1 MNETG
6 SKEHKILVMGRKTAQ
21 ISGVN
26 DVKCFDSLQVILS
39 TEQGGLLIKGDNLH
53 VGKLSLEKGEIDID
67 GRIDSFT
74 YTNKGIDK
82 ENLLKR
88 LFK

>member
-6 SKEHKILVMGRKTAQ
+6 VKEHKLFIAGRKSAQ

-26 DVKCFDSLQVILS
+26 DVKCFDSVQVVLS

-53 VGKLSLEKGEIDID
+53 VGKISLEKGEIDID

-74 YTNKGIDK
+74 YTNKGMDK
-82 ENLLKR
+82 DNLLKR